1 MRYAGYDEC
10 ELCNGLNIG
19 ASFYVQGCNQ
29 RCDGCFNPETWDFDG
44 GKQWNESVKKK
55 FLNVINKP
63 YIKRVT
69 ILGGEPLENVNMP
82 LVFDLITTIK
92 KLYPDKTIWLY
103 TGKEINVDD
112 FDFVGIRFMRN
123 GVVKGHILSLC
134 DYIVDGAFIK
144 EQRDLTL
151 AFRGS
156 TNQRIIDV
164 KETLKNKEITLL
176 KE

>member
-29 RCDGCFNPETWDFDG
+29 RCDGCFNPETWDFNG

-55 FLNVINKP
+55 FLNVIDKP
-63 YIKRVT
+63 YIKRVS
-69 ILGGEPLENVNMP
+69 ILGGEPLENINMP

-92 KLYPDKTIWLY
+92 KLYPDKAIWLY

-112 FDFVGIRFMRN
+112 FGFVALMRN
-123 GVVKGHILSLC
+123 GVVKGHILGLC
-134 DYIVDGAFIK
+134 DYIVDGAFVK

>member
-29 RCDGCFNPETWDFDG
+29 RCDGCFNPETWDFNG

-55 FLNVINKP
+55 FLNVIDKP
-63 YIKRVT
+63 YIKRVS
-69 ILGGEPLENVNMP
+69 ILGGEPLENINMP

-92 KLYPDKTIWLY
+92 KLYPDKVIWLY

-112 FDFVGIRFMRN
+112 FDFVVLMGN
-123 GVVKGHILSLC
+123 GVVKGHILGLC

>member
-44 GKQWNESVKKK
+44 GKQWDESVRKK
-55 FLNVINKP
+55 FLSVINKP
-63 YIKRVT
+63 YIKRVS
-69 ILGGEPLENVNMP
+69 ILGGEPLENINMP

-112 FDFVGIRFMRN
+112 FGFVALMGN
-123 GVVKGHILSLC
+123 GVVKGHILGLC

>member
-1 MRYAGYDEC
+1 MFYHKIKYDDQ
-10 ELCNGLNIG
+10 LNGEGLRVVLFV
-19 ASFYVQGCNQ
+19 SGCCHH
-29 RCDGCFNPETWDFDG
+29 CDGCHNPETWSCNSGVPFDEKAEEIIFNYLEKDYIDGITFSG
-44 GKQWNESVKKK
+44 GDPLHPNNCTEVFLLMDKIKKK
-55 FLNVINKP
+55 F
-63 YIKRVT
+63 
-69 ILGGEPLENVNMP
+69 
-82 LVFDLITTIK
+82 
-92 KLYPDKTIWLY
+92 PDKTIWLY

-112 FDFVGIRFMRN
+112 FGFVALMGN
-123 GVVKGHILSLC
+123 GVVKGHILGLC

-164 KETLKNKEITLL
+164 KETLKNKEITLI